1 MKIRA
6 SCTQKAEKE
15 NSRLISTASVS
26 TTGSTIS
33 ELRGT
38 LVVKTIARH
47 VAKVVTGKV
56 TNTAVRPQAAVLSS
70 TRLSYQDWMGI
81 LGWRWPPLLSWHKP
95 GHLKGQ

>member
-6 SCTQKAEKE
+6 SFTQKAEKE

-38 LVVKTIARH
+38 LVVKTVARH
-47 VAKVVTGKV
+47 VAKVVTGKA

-70 TRLSYQDWMGI
+70 TQLSYQDWMGI